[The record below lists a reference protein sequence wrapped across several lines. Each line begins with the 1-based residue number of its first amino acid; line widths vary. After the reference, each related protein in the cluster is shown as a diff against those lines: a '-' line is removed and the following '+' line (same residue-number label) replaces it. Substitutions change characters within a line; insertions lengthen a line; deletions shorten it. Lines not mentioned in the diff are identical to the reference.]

1 MVTEA
6 QRKAFEARK
15 ARIRKEVDKRGE
27 AEGLSPRPSIYDRGN
42 SDAKLYDR
50 IMKRK
55 DVLVNHDDDQ
65 NVQVV
70 ALKRRKGEWR
80 KKKSSTPYAITKKRT
95 TIKK

>member
-15 ARIRKEVDKRGE
+15 ARIRKEVDKRAE
-27 AEGLSPRPSIYDRGN
+27 AEGLSPRPSIYDRWN

-50 IMKRK
+50 ITKRK
-55 DVLVNHDDDQ
+55 DVLENHDEDQ

-70 ALKRRKGEWR
+70 ALRRKKGEWR
-80 KKKSSTPYAITKKRT
+80 KKKSNTPHAITKKRT